1 MASRLADI
9 LNQEYKSKG
18 LISGASSALG
28 KRAKEKYVTNLMLL
42 KF

>member
-18 LISGASSALG
+18 LISGTSSALG
-28 KRAKEKYVTNLMLL
+28 KRAKEKYVKNL
-42 KF
+42 KKNT